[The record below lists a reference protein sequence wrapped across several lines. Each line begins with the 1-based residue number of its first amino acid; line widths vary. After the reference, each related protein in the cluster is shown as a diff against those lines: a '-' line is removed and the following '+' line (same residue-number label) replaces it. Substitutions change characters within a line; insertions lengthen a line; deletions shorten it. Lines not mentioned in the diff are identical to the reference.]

1 MKSKHFIATII
12 TCVLAIAGSSPIMA
26 ISARAEEV
34 QQRPESDSQTSVET
48 TEEDSEAAQETDD
61 AEASDSNSVASETAR
76 KKVAAKKTVKLE
88 GKKLEQ
94 CDKKRDGIVA
104 KLDKMAT
111 QGEKQAEVFKK
122 ILDRVEQF
130 QIDKNYPAQQDLYDK
145 ADAAYD
151 EAMKLGNTTSEIPA
165 LADCA
170 EGNIKAVVE
179 SFREEQKSQISAL
192 KTLRSAVNDYI
203 VAVKTSA
210 EKQTESN

>member
-1 MKSKHFIATII
+1 
-12 TCVLAIAGSSPIMA
+12 MA
-26 ISARAEEV
+26 ISSRAEEV
-34 QQRPESDSQTSVET
+34 RQRPESDSQSSVET

-104 KLDKMAT
+104 KLDKMSA

>member
-1 MKSKHFIATII
+1 MKSKHFIATVI

-34 QQRPESDSQTSVET
+34 QQRPNSDSQTEVEA
-48 TEEDSEAAQETDD
+48 TEEDSETSQETDI
-61 AEASDSNSVASETAR
+61 EESDSNSDASETAR
-76 KKVAAKKTVKLE
+76 KKVTAKKTEKLD

-94 CDKKRDGIVA
+94 CQKKQAGVVA
-104 KLDKMAT
+104 KLHKMAT
-111 QGEKQAEVFKK
+111 QGTKQAEVFKK

-151 EAMKLGNTTSEIPA
+151 EAIKLGDTTSEIPA

-170 EGNIKAVVE
+170 EGNVKAVVE

-192 KTLRSAVNDYI
+192 KTFRSAVNDYI

>member
-1 MKSKHFIATII
+1 MKSKHFIATIF

-26 ISARAEEV
+26 ISSRAEEV
-34 QQRPESDSQTSVET
+34 RQRPESDSQSSVET

-104 KLDKMAT
+104 KLDKMSA